1 MKQAA
6 NSRKGA
12 AKAVLFLLFL
22 TTAIWLFR
30 ATELREWITP
40 ARIEG
45 LVSESGPWGPLF
57 FILVYAVGICLFLPA
72 TLFTGIGAVLFGTIH
87 GFIYNEIAA
96 LLGASAAFFIG
107 RYLGRDFAASLIGDR
122 LKAYDDKIA
131 ANGFATTLYLRLA
144 FFPFTPLNFGMGLT
158 RVSFRDYFFGTLFGI
173 IAGGFVL
180 TFFFANLASVWK
192 SGDWHQLASW
202 QTTLSLALFFASFS
216 IPKVVRKLRP
226 NALGGK
232 AADKVNG

>member
-1 MKQAA
+1 MKQVA
-6 NSRKGA
+6 NSRNGA

-22 TTAIWLFR
+22 AITIWLFR
-30 ATELREWITP
+30 ATELREWIAP
-40 ARIEG
+40 ARIEAF
-45 LVSESGPWGPLF
+45 VRESGPWGPLF

-72 TLFTGIGAVLFGTIH
+72 TLFTGIGAVLFGTLH

-131 ANGFATTLYLRLA
+131 ANGFTTTLYLRLL

-158 RVSFRDYFFGTLFGI
+158 RVTFRDYFFGTFFGI
-173 IAGGFVL
+173 IVGGFVL
-180 TFFFANLASVWK
+180 TFFFATLATVWK

-202 QTTLSLALFFASFS
+202 QTLLSLALFVASFF
-216 IPKVVRKLRP
+216 IPKVVRKFQP
-226 NALGGK
+226 TT
-232 AADKVNG
+232 AAGQN